1 MGRNSAPRSP
11 CEPVRVWDPI
21 RVPCAPGK
29 HLPGMEIKEEM
40 LMKKRFV
47 ALLLCLVMVVGLIP
61 AAMAAGPEGDE
72 ITSHSKRTMEATEVP
87 VKDCSNSQRVTL
99 QLARSRSVRMTL
111 TEMATPSSAGAPNP
125 TARRSITTA
134 RLFPLPN
141 CSADAPTLFCTL
153 SGKRTA

>member
-47 ALLLCLVMVVGLIP
+47 ALLLCLIMVVGLIP
-61 AAMAAGPEGDE
+61 AAMAGGTAAGFQCLPR
-72 ITSHSKRTMEATEVP
+72 HR
-87 VKDCSNSQRVTL
+87 
-99 QLARSRSVRMTL
+99 
-111 TEMATPSSAGAPNP
+111 
-125 TARRSITTA
+125 
-134 RLFPLPN
+134 PLRQ
-141 CSADAPTLFCTL
+141 CIDDQV
-153 SGKRTA
+153 